1 MIIMEFAS
9 QIMPIIL
16 CLLLCI
22 LIVVTT
28 VFVYKL
34 IITINKANDLLDDVQ
49 KKVHKLDGLFDAI
62 DRGSDAINTVYDKI
76 SGVIGGTL
84 FKLFRKKRK
93 GDFDE

>member
-1 MIIMEFAS
+1 MEFAS

-49 KKVHKLDGLFDAI
+49 KKVHKLNQL
-62 DRGSDAINTVYDKI
+62 N
-76 SGVIGGTL
+76 
-84 FKLFRKKRK
+84 
-93 GDFDE
+93 